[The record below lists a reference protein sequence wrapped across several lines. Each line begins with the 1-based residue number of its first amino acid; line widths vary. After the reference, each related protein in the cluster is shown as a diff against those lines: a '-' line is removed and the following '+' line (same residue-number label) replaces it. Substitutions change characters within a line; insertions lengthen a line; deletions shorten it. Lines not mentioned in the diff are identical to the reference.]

1 MGTEPKDQQDGA
13 ADVGAMMHVAD
24 LAALIEVA
32 PDSTVSRTVLKA
44 QGVRVVLFSFDAGQ
58 ELTEHTAAVPVLVQ
72 VLDGQLRVGVAGK
85 YVELAPGGVVHIAAP
100 APHEIL
106 ARTPARMAL
115 TMLDPRVTA

>member
-1 MGTEPKDQQDGA
+1 MGTESSDHQS
-13 ADVGAMMHVAD
+13 ADAGAMMHVAD

-72 VLDGQLRVGVAGK
+72 VLDGKIRVGVAGQ
-85 YVELAPGGVVHIAAP
+85 YVELEPGGVVHIAAR

-106 ARTPARMAL
+106 AHTPSRMAL
-115 TMLDPRVTA
+115 TMLDPRVTG